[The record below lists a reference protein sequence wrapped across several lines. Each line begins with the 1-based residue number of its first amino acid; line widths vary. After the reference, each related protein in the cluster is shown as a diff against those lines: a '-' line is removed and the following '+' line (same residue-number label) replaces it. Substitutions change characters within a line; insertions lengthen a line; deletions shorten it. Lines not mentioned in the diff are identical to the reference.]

1 MGLFD
6 SLENAA
12 MSKVMGSTSN
22 PLASGLLQMIQNQPG
37 GLQGLVQSFHDK
49 GMGGLVSSWVGSG
62 ENCPITADQIH
73 QVLGSDQVKDASRK
87 SRYFSGHGWLRDRPV
102 TARPGGQAHAE
113 RAGSRARQRD
123 ANGGRPSARDGEGFL
138 VVYGKNFVSSAIGK
152 GTSSRGC
159 GKMPVETGL
168 APSRGHRWTM
178 FREGKGASPREGRA
192 RVPLGPLSYAEY
204 VRA

>member
-1 MGLFD
+1 MGLLD

-73 QVLGSDQVKDASRK
+73 QVLGSDQVKALAAKAGIS
-87 SRYFSGHGWLRDRPV
+87 P
-102 TARPGGQAHAE
+102 E
-113 RAGSRARQRD
+113 MAGSAIAQLLPGLVD
-123 ANGGRPSARDGEGFL
+123 KLTPNGQVPEHANVMQMVGGLLQSME
-138 VVYGKNFVSSAIGK
+138 K
-152 GTSSRGC
+152 
-159 GKMPVETGL
+159 
-168 APSRGHRWTM
+168 
-178 FREGKGASPREGRA
+178 AS
-192 RVPLGPLSYAEY
+192 
-204 VRA
+204 